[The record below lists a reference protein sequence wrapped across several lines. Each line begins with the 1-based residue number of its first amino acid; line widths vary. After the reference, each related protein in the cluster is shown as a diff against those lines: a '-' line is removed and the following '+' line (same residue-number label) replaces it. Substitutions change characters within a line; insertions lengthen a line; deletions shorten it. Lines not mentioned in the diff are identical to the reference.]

1 MARKTIA
8 MLILLFTVSSLLAQ
22 KSILKAGLIARNIG
36 IQYERSLTP
45 HISLSGQ
52 FGYDGL
58 YVTNEDDVEARIN
71 GIGFYIDGRYYFLSN
86 EDVMEGFYMGPYY
99 YWSNMKNGMNWEA
112 TISSIGLT
120 AGYQWIFNSRFT
132 LNLSGGVG
140 TLNIDSNIT
149 GGDFLYFSD
158 EFSVHFGLS
167 LGYNF

>member
-1 MARKTIA
+1 MLRKTIA
-8 MLILLFTVSSLLAQ
+8 LLILLFTVSSLTAQ
-22 KSILKAGLIARNIG
+22 KNILKAGVIARNIG

-45 HISLSGQ
+45 HIAISGQ

-71 GIGFYIDGRYYFLSN
+71 GIGFYIDGRYYFFADP
-86 EDVMEGFYMGPYY
+86 EVMEGFYMGPYY
-99 YWSNMKNGMNWEA
+99 YWSTMKNDMDWDA
-112 TISSIGLT
+112 SISSIGLT

-140 TLNIDSNIT
+140 TLDIDSNIT
-149 GGDFLYFSD
+149 GGKYLYISD